1 MKQIQNKN
9 GISYRVDYYDL
20 NNKRK
25 YKSFNTKTAA
35 KKWKEDMASMK
46 RNDPLALLRI
56 NQQISFQDLFDQWFE
71 AKIKNKRGIKTI
83 YQYERFYN
91 KHLSQFANRKLHT
104 ITSYEIEKYIN
115 VLIVKKLK
123 PKSVNNIIIFLKQ
136 IFKYAFEQNL
146 ILKNPLREVST
157 IFEPEIDIN
166 YLFTEEIKLL
176 LNANRFKSIYPL
188 LVFVLNTGLR
198 IGEIAGLCWDCIN
211 FEKRQIL
218 VKRTLSRMSGLQ
230 EYTKTKAI
238 RYLPMND
245 EVYDL
250 LKFLWKN
257 QKSEVFIFTDETGKS
272 LCPDH
277 YSSRHFKAALD
288 LAGIKRI
295 RFHDMRHT
303 FASHYMMNGG
313 NIYDLQKLLGH
324 KDIKTT
330 MKYAHLSP
338 EHLLEASKVV
348 NFKSDL
354 SPILNVQNDDRYKM
368 DTNGLQLVK

>member
-20 NNKRK
+20 NYKRK
-25 YKSFNTKTAA
+25 YRSFKTKTAA

-56 NQQISFQDLFDQWFE
+56 NQQISFEELFNQWFE

-83 YQYERFYN
+83 YQYERFYS
-91 KHLSQFANRKLHT
+91 KHLSQFAKRKLHT

-115 VLIVKKLK
+115 ILIDNKLK
-123 PKSVNNIIIFLKQ
+123 PKSVNNVIIFLKQ

-157 IFEPEIDIN
+157 IFEPETEIN
-166 YLFTEEIKLL
+166 YLFAEEIKLV
-176 LNANRFKSIYPL
+176 LNANRFEDIYPL

-218 VKRTLSRMSGLQ
+218 VKRTLSRMTGLQ

-238 RYLPMND
+238 RYFPMND

-257 QKSEVFIFTDETGKS
+257 QKSQNYIFTDQNGKPI
-272 LCPDH
+272 CPDH
-277 YSSRHFKAALD
+277 YSSRHFKRALD

-338 EHLLEASKVV
+338 EHLLGASKVV
-348 NFKSDL
+348 SFKSDV
-354 SPILNVQNDDRYKM
+354 SPMMNDNNDDRYKM